1 MRAHKVWL
9 QVHRSVWRL
18 TPGYDSAPF
27 VFPETKGDCP
37 VPHPRALM
45 IHWQAL
51 STHIEQ
57 LCELPDEL
65 WQTTIDRYKRLCVR
79 CGWHMERELA
89 EYLQTCRP
97 IPRCP
102 IARLLR
108 SCGQLGVQVKLPA
121 VLSLGKEQRE
131 LSWHGLMQHLRGR
144 ASAGTAATGPA
155 SGRYGSALP
164 PAVPWGRGA

>member
-1 MRAHKVWL
+1 MTDM
-9 QVHRSVWRL
+9 S
-18 TPGYDSAPF
+18 GYLFGANSQMF
-27 VFPETKGDCP
+27 RETKGGCP
-37 VPHPRALM
+37 VPHPRVLM
-45 IHWQAL
+45 IQAL

-57 LCELPDEL
+57 LCALPDAL
-65 WQTTIDRYKRLCVR
+65 WQTTIDRYKRLCVL
-79 CGWHMERELA
+79 CHMERELA

-102 IARLLR
+102 IARLRR

-144 ASAGTAATGPA
+144 ASAAEADAQLQADVEALGASWAAVRRCLRRRGI
-155 SGRYGSALP
+155 RYP
-164 PAVPWGRGA
+164 